1 MEIKEGLFYTETHEW
16 VEFTNKGTALVGLAD
31 YAQDQLGDI
40 AFINL
45 CAVGDMLSAGEAM
58 GDVESIKAVSDII
71 SPLGGT
77 VLRVNEK
84 ALEKPELIN
93 EDPYN
98 TWLIEM
104 DATDKSALISPE
116 EYEELIASA

>member
-58 GDVESIKAVSDII
+58 GDVESIKAVSDVYAPV
-71 SPLGGT
+71 SG
-77 VLRVNEK
+77 RVVAVNDEVVD
-84 ALEKPELIN
+84 KPELVN
-93 EDPYN
+93 SDPYGS
-98 TWLIEM
+98 WLLEIECDPDTDGLM
-104 DATDKSALISPE
+104 DAAAYKKFS
-116 EYEELIASA
+116 